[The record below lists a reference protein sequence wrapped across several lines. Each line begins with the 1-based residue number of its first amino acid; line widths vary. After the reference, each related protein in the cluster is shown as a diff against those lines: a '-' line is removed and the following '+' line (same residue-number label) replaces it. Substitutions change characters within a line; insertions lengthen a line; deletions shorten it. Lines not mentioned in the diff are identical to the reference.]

1 MSKSAEE
8 QNEELD
14 KYLSEE
20 GYYGSGY
27 WCGEYDDEDEDDE
40 Y

>member
-1 MSKSAEE
+1 MSKSIEE

-14 KYLSEE
+14 EYLSDE
-20 GYYGSGY
+20 GYYGSGN
-27 WCGEYDDEDEDDE
+27 WCGEYGDDEDDE